1 MNSPDLRIVTIL
13 GAGTM
18 GAQISYSCATHGYD
32 VRLVDHT
39 PAALEAARARHQDW
53 ATRELTDPADRTAA
67 LGRVQTFTEL
77 APALAGADLVIES
90 LPEELGLKQRLFTE
104 LDTLCPP
111 GVILASN
118 SSSLRMS
125 RIETGVTHRE
135 RVANLHFFQRPS
147 PAIEIMGG
155 SATAPATLERL
166 RQFAASLGLRP
177 FVLRREST
185 GFLYNRIW
193 RAVKREVLRELAE
206 GVATPDDIDRMVM
219 LTWRWERGPCA
230 WMDIVGLDVV
240 RDIER
245 VYANESGD
253 PREAAPAFLE
263 EMIARG
269 ERGAKS
275 GRGFY
280 SYPHPAYEQPGWLWD
295 DLPQPALN
303 GQITVAGLI
312 GAWRLVSFETVSN
325 GAVTYPYGADG
336 CGSLLYSADG
346 RMSVILSRANRPAL
360 PTADPLAPV
369 TAEKAAAFES
379 CFAYSGTFTVAPDRV
394 VHRLEQCTF
403 PNWIGTEQVRY
414 ARFDGPR
421 LVLETPPMPM
431 GGVDVVSR
439 LVWERAGA

>member
-1 MNSPDLRIVTIL
+1 MNSPELRYITVL

-18 GAQISYSCATHGYD
+18 GAQISHTCAIHGYD
-32 VRLVDHT
+32 VRLVDRA
-39 PAALEAARARHQDW
+39 PAALTAALARHEEWAAREVVDPAARA
-53 ATRELTDPADRTAA
+53 AARE
-67 LGRVQTFTEL
+67 RVQTFTEL
-77 APALAGADLVIES
+77 APALAGTNLVIES
-90 LPEELGLKQRLFTE
+90 LPEELELKQRVFAE
-104 LDTLCPP
+104 LDALCPP
-111 GVILASN
+111 TVILASN

-125 RIETGVTHRE
+125 RIESGVTRRE

-155 SATAPATLERL
+155 SATAPDTLERL

-219 LTWRWERGPCA
+219 LMWRWERGPCA
-230 WMDIVGLDVV
+230 WMDLVGLDVV

-245 VYANESGD
+245 VYADESGD

-263 EMIARG
+263 AMIARG
-269 ERGAKS
+269 ERGAKA

-280 SYPHPAYEQPGWLWD
+280 TYPHPAYEKPGWLWG
-295 DLPQPALN
+295 DLPQPTTN
-303 GQITVAGLI
+303 GQITIVGLV
-312 GAWRLVSFETVSN
+312 GAWRLVRFETVRDGVSLF
-325 GAVTYPYGADG
+325 PYGVDG
-336 CGSLLYSADG
+336 RGSLLYSADG
-346 RMSVILSRANRPAL
+346 RMSVILSRAERPAL
-360 PTADPLAPV
+360 PTADPQAPA

-379 CFAYSGTFTVAPDRV
+379 CFAYAGTFTVAPDRV
-394 VHRLEQCTF
+394 IHRLEQCTF
-403 PNWIGTEQVRY
+403 PNWIGSEQVRF

-431 GGVDVVSR
+431 GGLDVVSR
-439 LVWERAGA
+439 LVWERATA